1 MAYQQEQF
9 QVPPVPPK
17 LSNAKTF
24 NDLKEGV
31 QQYAQQNTKYLADF
45 ENEIRN
51 NQNNNTQGLGPNI
64 LSNTTIYTSRPC
76 HLVTGTAAVQT
87 IIPPAKFSSQLMLFA
102 GTQPGFSLEPG
113 GNIYLNQAV
122 PVTSFAILNYQPQLP
137 ELGQA
142 PTGPGGWW
150 LTTNVAGSGNLSF
163 VGINTLGVTGSF
175 SGTSAPNDA
184 VLIGNGDDPVA
195 SVALSSGQLL
205 IGTASTPSA
214 ATPTGTANQVTVT
227 AGSGSLSVS
236 LPATITG
243 PTRITGLN
251 APTAANDA
259 LSEGNPIGA
268 IVQNTI
274 GFTAATGQNVQAYQN
289 AGQPNTIV
297 YTASMT
303 PNLALGDTVLINAT
317 NGSAFTIQNPT
328 NPLSYQRWLLSLTN
342 TSGGSLGTVS
352 WGGAFVNLDT
362 VTSPA
367 NGKRRFFEFLW
378 NGTSHY
384 MMWESPFDIG

>member
-9 QVPPVPPK
+9 QVPPVPPQ

-24 NDLKEGV
+24 NDLKQGT
-31 QQYAQQNTKYLADF
+31 QTFAQQTTKYLADF

-102 GTQPGFSLEPG
+102 GTPPGFSLEPG
-113 GNIYLNQAV
+113 GNIYLNQTA
-122 PVTSFAILNYQPQLP
+122 PVSSFAILNYQPQLP

-150 LTTNVAGSGNLSF
+150 LTINVSGAFSGN
-163 VGINTLGVTGSF
+163 TTQ
-175 SGTSAPNDA
+175 NDA
-184 VLIGNGDDPVA
+184 VLIGNGDDPVT
-195 SVALSSGQLL
+195 SVALASGQLL
-205 IGTASTPSA
+205 IGTASIPAA

-251 APTAANDA
+251 APTAQNDA

-268 IVQNTI
+268 IDMNT
-274 GFTAATGQNVQAYQN
+274 GAFTAVTAQSVQAYQN

-297 YTASMT
+297 YTSSMT
-303 PNLALGDTVLINAT
+303 PNLAIGDVVLVNAT
-317 NGSAFTIQNPT
+317 NSSNFTINNPT
-328 NPLSYQRWLLSLTN
+328 NPFSYQRWLLRLLN

-352 WGGAFVNLDT
+352 WGGAFLNLDT

-367 NGKRRFFEFLW
+367 NGKQRWFEFLW
-378 NGTSHY
+378 NGTNHV
-384 MMWESPFDIG
+384 MMWESAFDIG